1 LSAIRL
7 GGNDIVDFEL
17 DAETGEILVL
27 EHSASGRVMRITEET
42 NPPANYPL
50 TLSETGVFADLSDL
64 SPNPGVVPY
73 TPNLKF
79 WSDDADKSRWFVIPN
94 LIDTIGYSLND
105 PWTFPEGMVWIKH
118 FDFDLDRSPRSSL
131 VSTYRYC
138 PPQLYLKSPLNAKY
152 DPSAIFRHNR
162 YSNLPAAKDL
172 LPSFVPD

>member
-1 LSAIRL
+1 MSAIRL

-64 SPNPGVVPY
+64 SPDPGVVPY

-118 FDFDLDRSPRSSL
+118 FDFDLDRSAPIFFGFDQSISSA
-131 VSTYRYC
+131 ST
-138 PPQLYLKSPLNAKY
+138 
-152 DPSAIFRHNR
+152 
-162 YSNLPAAKDL
+162 L
-172 LPSFVPD
+172 LEESFKCQV